1 MDQLGAILAQVAQ
14 NNQQLTEGLAHQEQL
29 RVQAARGQQ
38 EVQAPT
44 QMVVEVADR
53 GRGVVDV
60 KQIGK
65 LDILRGTREQ
75 GLTEWQAWSCVCATW
90 FSSQFANVEDAL
102 DWAKSQVV
110 ECANAEITAKST
122 TGGWTDLTRINVRI
136 TGCSGVT
143 LP

>member
-1 MDQLGAILAQVAQ
+1 MDQRGALLAQVAQ
-14 NNQQLTEGLAHQEQL
+14 NNPLLTEGLAQQEQL

-38 EVQAPT
+38 EVQALT

-53 GRGVVDV
+53 GRGVADV

-65 LDILRGTREQ
+65 LDILRGTRERV
-75 GLTEWQAWSCVCATW
+75 LSEWQARSCVCATW
-90 FSSQFANVEDAL
+90 FVSQFTNGEDAL

-122 TGGWTDLTRINVRI
+122 TGGWTDLTRINVRV
-136 TGCSGVT
+136 TSCSGVT